1 MKIYLVRHSMTAG
14 NMRKCYIG
22 RKSDESLCDEGIR
35 LAVSKISFFSS
46 INIDCIFSS
55 PMKRCIET
63 ADILFP
69 QREIIIYE
77 NFAECDFGKFESKN
91 YEELSG
97 DADYQKW
104 IDSGGTM
111 PFPEGESPQNF
122 RKRCCLEFEKMIREN
137 SFETAVIIAHGGTFM
152 SVLSEYEI
160 HKKGYFEWNIKHCE
174 PLECDIVCDSPP
186 QLYISL

>member
-1 MKIYLVRHSMTAG
+1 MTAG

-77 NFAECDFGKFESKN
+77 NFAECDFGKF
-91 YEELSG
+91 
-97 DADYQKW
+97 
-104 IDSGGTM
+104 
-111 PFPEGESPQNF
+111 
-122 RKRCCLEFEKMIREN
+122 
-137 SFETAVIIAHGGTFM
+137 
-152 SVLSEYEI
+152 
-160 HKKGYFEWNIKHCE
+160 
-174 PLECDIVCDSPP
+174 
-186 QLYISL
+186 